1 MTDKNMTRGGL
12 PLKEHLEL
20 LWELQK
26 IDLDLKLIKEQRERY
41 PKELKKL
48 DEKQRLERERVHKER
63 EKLETL
69 EKERRQKERNLI
81 GEQEKI
87 KRSEGRMTEVKTN
100 KEYQALLS
108 EIETFKE
115 AAGRIEEEILLVMDE
130 IEEVKK
136 QLSKREKE
144 IALTLEKVEAEKQKL
159 QEKMEQDELAWKE
172 KNDRKE
178 ILSKQVETNLFK
190 LYNMLKEKR
199 QGIGMVSVRNE
210 TCQGCFVNVP
220 PQMFIEVQKNNSLI
234 RCPNCNRIL
243 YWDGNG
249 ERK

>member
-1 MTDKNMTRGGL
+1 LR
-12 PLKEHLEL
+12 EHLEL

-26 IDLDLKLIKEQRERY
+26 IDLDLKNIKGERDRY
-41 PKELKKL
+41 PKEIKKL
-48 DEKQRLERERVHKER
+48 DEKQHLEKERIHKER
-63 EKLETL
+63 EKLESL

-81 GEQEKI
+81 GEQDKI
-87 KRSEGRMTEVKTN
+87 KRSEGRMSEVKTN

-115 AAGRIEEEILLVMDE
+115 AAGRVEEEILLVMDE
-130 IEEVKK
+130 IEELKK
-136 QLSKREKE
+136 QLSRREKE
-144 IALTLEKVEAEKQKL
+144 IAITLEMVEAEKRKI
-159 QEKMEQDELAWKE
+159 QEKMDQDEVVWKE
-172 KNDRKE
+172 KSQRKE
-178 ILSKQVETNLFK
+178 ILSKQVESNLFK
-190 LYNMLKEKR
+190 LYNMLREKR

-249 ERK
+249 EKK

>member
-1 MTDKNMTRGGL
+1 MNDR
-12 PLKEHLEL
+12 
-20 LWELQK
+20 
-26 IDLDLKLIKEQRERY
+26 DRY

-48 DEKQRLERERVHKER
+48 EEKQRLEQERFLKEK
-63 EKLETL
+63 EKLESL

-81 GEQEKI
+81 GEQDKI
-87 KRSEGRMTEVKTN
+87 KRSEGRMSEVKTN

-115 AAGRIEEEILLVMDE
+115 AAGRIEEEILLIMEE
-130 IEEVKK
+130 IEELKK
-136 QLSKREKE
+136 HLARREKE
-144 IALTLEKVEAEKQKL
+144 MASTLEKVEEEKKKILQK
-159 QEKMEQDELAWKE
+159 MDQDEIAWKE
-172 KNDRKE
+172 KSQRKE
-178 ILSKQVETNLFK
+178 ILSKQVESNLFK

-199 QGIGMVSVRNE
+199 QGIGMVSVKNE

-220 PQMFIEVQKNNSLI
+220 PQMFIEVQKNNALI

-249 ERK
+249 EKK

>member
-1 MTDKNMTRGGL
+1 
-12 PLKEHLEL
+12 LKEHLEL

-26 IDLDLKLIKEQRERY
+26 IDLDLKHIKEARERY

-48 DEKQRLERERVHKER
+48 DEKQKLEKERIHKER

-69 EKERRQKERNLI
+69 EKERRQKEKNLI
-81 GEQEKI
+81 GEQDKI

-144 IALTLEKVEAEKQKL
+144 IALILEKVETEKQKL
-159 QEKMEQDELAWKE
+159 QEKMEQDEVAWKE
-172 KNDRKE
+172 KSERRE
-178 ILSKQVETNLFK
+178 ILSKQVESNLFK

-210 TCQGCFVNVP
+210 TCQGCFMNVP
-220 PQMFIEVQKNNSLI
+220 PQMFIEVQKNNALI

>member
-1 MTDKNMTRGGL
+1 
-12 PLKEHLEL
+12 LKEELEL

-26 IDLDLKLIKEQRERY
+26 IDLDLRNIMMERERY

-48 DEKQRLERERVHKER
+48 DEKQKLEQEKIVKER
-63 EKLETL
+63 EKLESL
-69 EKERRQKERNLI
+69 EKERRQKEKYLI
-81 GEQEKI
+81 AEQDKI

-100 KEYQALLS
+100 KEYQALLN

-115 AAGRIEEEILLVMDE
+115 SISRAEEEVLVIMDE
-130 IEEVKK
+130 IDELKK
-136 QLSKREKE
+136 QLSKREKD
-144 IALTLEKVEAEKQKL
+144 IALTLEWIEAERKKI
-159 QEKMEQDELAWKE
+159 QEKMDQDELVWKE
-172 KNDRKE
+172 KSERKE
-178 ILSKQVETNLFK
+178 MLSTRVESNLFK

-199 QGIGMVSVRNE
+199 QGIGMVSVKSE

-220 PQMFIEVQKNNSLI
+220 PQMFIEVQKNNSLV

-249 ERK
+249 GNT

>member
-1 MTDKNMTRGGL
+1 MRED
-12 PLKEHLEL
+12 LEL

-26 IDLDLKLIKEQRERY
+26 IDLDLKNIEVERDRY
-41 PKELKKL
+41 PKEIKKL
-48 DEKQRLERERVHKER
+48 DEKQS
-63 EKLETL
+63 L
-69 EKERRQKERNLI
+69 EKERIHKEKEKLESLEKDRRQKEKYLI
-81 GEQEKI
+81 GEQDKI

-115 AAGRIEEEILLVMDE
+115 AIGRVEEEILVVMDE
-130 IEEVKK
+130 IDEIKK
-136 QLSKREKE
+136 QLSRREKD
-144 IALTLEKVEAEKQKL
+144 IAMTLEKIEVEKRKI
-159 QEKMEQDELAWKE
+159 QEKMEQDEVVWKE
-172 KNDRKE
+172 KSERKE
-178 ILSKQVETNLFK
+178 MLSTQVESNLFK
-190 LYNMLKEKR
+190 LYNMLREKR
-199 QGIGMVSVRNE
+199 QGIGMVSVRHE

-249 ERK
+249 EKT